1 MSEMEVIRL
10 QTGCK
15 GGGVVVWRSAKG
27 VPVERCLACEADAAG
42 NRPFVPKGRDEVCA
56 EPIAWRGAALAR
68 RMKPLQLSPQRGC
81 RQNTT

>member
-1 MSEMEVIRL
+1 MQGGRRGRL
-10 QTGCK
+10 AFG
-15 GGGVVVWRSAKG
+15 VWRSAKG
-27 VPVERCLACEADAAG
+27 VPVERCLACEADAVG